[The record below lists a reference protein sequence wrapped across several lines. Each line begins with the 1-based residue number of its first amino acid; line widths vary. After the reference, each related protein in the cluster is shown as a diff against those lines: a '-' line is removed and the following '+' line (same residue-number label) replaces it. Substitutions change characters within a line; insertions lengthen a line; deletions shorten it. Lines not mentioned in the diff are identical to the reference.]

1 MIRESF
7 LLFMKYLSA
16 ILVFILAVML
26 QLWLAPGGIH
36 GDFVLTALIVFAF
49 LFEFWELAAF
59 IIFGIFLLNLWP
71 SFNLAMLMFVLVPL
85 VVYVLCRRFSL
96 DLWLGVAAS
105 IAGGIIV
112 FYAVTAPLA
121 AFSAA
126 GPLILDLIACIIFG
140 ELVLCGMEG

>member
-1 MIRESF
+1 
-7 LLFMKYLSA
+7 MKYLLA
-16 ILVFILAVML
+16 IFVFILAVML
-26 QLWLAPGGIH
+26 QLWFASGGMR
-36 GDFVLTALIVFAF
+36 GDFVLAALIVFAF
-49 LFEFWELAAF
+49 LFEFWELVAF
-59 IIFGIFLLNLWP
+59 ILFGIFLLNLWP
-71 SFNLAMLMFVLVPL
+71 SFNLAMLMFALVPL
-85 VVYVLCRRFSL
+85 AIYVLRRRFSL

-126 GPLILDLIACIIFG
+126 GPLILDLIACVLFG